1 MNEERQLLENQRRDL
16 EREIRDIVDI
26 REALEYDRGQTN
38 QARDSLNELQEELRN
53 QLSDANE
60 ADSLAAR
67 LVLDETLASEL
78 SAAEED
84 RKEASDLLD
93 EVTAKN
99 IAADERAG
107 DLAVRLADI
116 ETRNS
121 TLEASEDKISERLSD
136 AKKSRKNSKEMHEEA
151 RNLRDSCKQLREE
164 LDQLRLGALE
174 EKALLEEER
183 IEARNASAQA
193 ASIQSEAEER
203 LETIRAREEEV
214 LSLQSELSKERVEMT
229 KNLDE
234 EGRKARSLQEDL
246 AYQIEAGREKAS
258 QVQSEGETLRAQLEQ
273 RIITLDEQI
282 ADQAE
287 AESGAQVELEEA
299 RKNIESLRNSLM
311 SERQDLATAK
321 GNFNNERELFQRTS
335 ERADH
340 DLGLRQKELDN
351 LFAEAAEAKASSE
364 RSREEADLRSRHLE
378 EESNL
383 LRSRIADMEKT
394 LVERKDQIEVS
405 DQALK
410 IAAGEKERLEREVR
424 RVRDSNEDALAEQ
437 KDQISSTFSE
447 QIADLQ
453 EQFQTASK
461 AVGETASLHDRIAEL
476 ESELNSKSSEDNS
489 AMAKAL
495 LEEVGAELASL
506 AGSSDVA
513 SLAQLQVTLADLMMV
528 ANDDPK
534 MVPAQIE
541 RARALAEVLRSS
553 LNS

>member
-1 MNEERQLLENQRRDL
+1 
-16 EREIRDIVDI
+16 
-26 REALEYDRGQTN
+26 
-38 QARDSLNELQEELRN
+38 
-53 QLSDANE
+53 
-60 ADSLAAR
+60 
-67 LVLDETLASEL
+67 
-78 SAAEED
+78 
-84 RKEASDLLD
+84 
-93 EVTAKN
+93 
-99 IAADERAG
+99 
-107 DLAVRLADI
+107 
-116 ETRNS
+116 
-121 TLEASEDKISERLSD
+121 
-136 AKKSRKNSKEMHEEA
+136 
-151 RNLRDSCKQLREE
+151 
-164 LDQLRLGALE
+164 
-174 EKALLEEER
+174 
-183 IEARNASAQA
+183 
-193 ASIQSEAEER
+193 
-203 LETIRAREEEV
+203 
-214 LSLQSELSKERVEMT
+214 MT